1 MCSISDHVIVTLQRH
16 TKAAHLGLQ
25 VSREEHCTCGQVAM
39 GDAKVAEE
47 SHPSAHLED
56 DIHQGACSIRSVGTV
71 HGAGCKVG
79 VPRWNGALLQA
90 DQELLHSATGHEFNA
105 QETRAGSTASTI
117 EL

>member
-25 VSREEHCTCGQVAM
+25 VSSEEHCTCGQVAM
-39 GDAKVAEE
+39 GDTKVAEE
-47 SHPSAHLED
+47 CHPSAHLED
-56 DIHQGACSIRSVGTV
+56 DVHQAACSIRSVGTV
-71 HGAGCKVG
+71 HCAGCKVG

-105 QETRAGSTASTI
+105 QETRAGSAGSTI